1 MKKKMIAKFSALAIL
16 TLFFTACSNKKAEYT
31 NAIPADASFVVSID
45 LKSLI
50 DKTEIDSKENES
62 VIQKIVESLKSGL
75 DASAFQHMEKIIKNP
90 QESGI
95 NIKSPVYIFK
105 SPTFNE
111 TVLLAEISNEDKL
124 HKSLEYMKKENICQP
139 VSETDGYCFTT
150 FKKGLMVFNNSAVMM
165 TLGRN
170 PSQTESVQKRL
181 AALLKHS
188 AEQSIHQSEAF
199 RKTSERKED
208 IKLMASLEALPVKKK
223 EFFYLGPP
231 SGIDPKEITVIS
243 GLNFEKGR
251 ISLKTENYTE
261 NDSIQRFI
269 KKYNN
274 TFIKPKGVFNKYFP
288 ASTLMFVTLGVKEG
302 QLYELLKYHQDFTKN
317 LPLAEA
323 EEIKV
328 VLDSFNGDFTAGL
341 INVTME
347 NAPAFMAYA
356 EVSDNDAVQRLYANK
371 QKMNLKKGS
380 DILQLGKNEYVYKS
394 KNMNIFFGVKDK
406 QMYATNDEMLYKR
419 IGKAAEKTVK
429 DAVYASEMKGNPLY
443 MAINAEAIA
452 DLPLVKMIISF
463 NSKETQMLSG
473 LLTRT
478 SHLSVSL
485 EGETSD
491 ITLHLRNKN
500 ENALKQIVDFAKQ
513 FASM

>member
-1 MKKKMIAKFSALAIL
+1 MKKKLIAKISALAIL
-16 TLFFTACSNKKAEYT
+16 IVFFTACSKKVEYT

-50 DKTEIDSKENES
+50 DKTGIDNKENES
-62 VIQKIVESLKSGL
+62 VRQKIVESLKSGL

-111 TVLLAEISNEDKL
+111 SVLLAEISNEDKL
-124 HKSLEYMKKENICQP
+124 HKSLEYMEKENICQP

-150 FKKGLMVFNNSAVMM
+150 FKKELIVFNNSAVMM
-165 TLGRN
+165 TLGRSS
-170 PSQTESVQKRL
+170 SQTESVQKRL
-181 AALLKHS
+181 AALLKQS

-208 IKLMASLEALPVKKK
+208 IKLMASMETLSAKNEKL
-223 EFFYLGPP
+223 FSLGSPT
-231 SGIDPKEITVIS
+231 GIDPRQITVIS
-243 GLNFEKGR
+243 GLNFEKGK

-261 NDSIQRFI
+261 NDTIQAFI
-269 KKYNN
+269 KKHNN

-288 ASTLMFVTLGVKEG
+288 ASTLMFITFGVKG
-302 QLYELLKYHQDFTKN
+302 DQLYELLNIKN
-317 LPLAEA
+317 LSLGET
-323 EEIKV
+323 EEIKAIV
-328 VLDSFNGDFTAGL
+328 DSFNGDITAGL

-356 EVSDNDAVQRLYANK
+356 EVSDNNAVQRLYANK
-371 QKMNLKKGS
+371 QKMNLRKGS

-394 KNMNIFFGVKDK
+394 KNMKIFFGVKDK

-419 IGKAAEKTVK
+419 IGKAAEKSVK

-463 NSKETQMLSG
+463 NSKEAQTLSG
-473 LLTRT
+473 LLAGT
-478 SHLSVSL
+478 SHLSVSF
-485 EGETSD
+485 ERETSD
-491 ITLHLRNKN
+491 ITLHLKNKN
-500 ENALKQIVDFAKQ
+500 DNALKQIVEFAKQ
-513 FASM
+513 FAGM

>member
-1 MKKKMIAKFSALAIL
+1 MKKKLIAKISALAIL
-16 TLFFTACSNKKAEYT
+16 IAFFTACSKKVEYT

-50 DKTEIDSKENES
+50 DKTGIDNKENES
-62 VIQKIVESLKSGL
+62 VRQKIVESLKSGL
-75 DASAFQHMEKIIKNP
+75 NASAFQHVEKIIKNP

-111 TVLLAEISNEDKL
+111 PVLLAEISNEDKL
-124 HKSLEYMKKENICQP
+124 HKSLEYMEKENICQP

-150 FKKGLMVFNNSAVMM
+150 FKKELIVFNNSAVMM
-165 TLGRN
+165 TLGRSS
-170 PSQTESVQKRL
+170 SQTESVQKRL
-181 AALLKHS
+181 AALLKQS

-208 IKLMASLEALPVKKK
+208 IKLMASMETLSAKNEKL
-223 EFFYLGPP
+223 FSLGSPT
-231 SGIDPKEITVIS
+231 GIDLRQITVIS
-243 GLNFEKGR
+243 GLNFEKGK

-261 NDSIQRFI
+261 NDTIQAFI
-269 KKYNN
+269 KKHNN

-288 ASTLMFVTLGVKEG
+288 ASTLMFITFGIKG
-302 QLYELLKYHQDFTKN
+302 DQLYELLNIKN
-317 LPLAEA
+317 LSLGET
-323 EEIKV
+323 EEIKAIV
-328 VLDSFNGDFTAGL
+328 DSFNGDITAGL

-347 NAPAFMAYA
+347 NVPAFMAYA
-356 EVSDNDAVQRLYANK
+356 EVSDNNAVQRLYANK
-371 QKMNLKKGS
+371 QKMNLRKGS

-419 IGKAAEKTVK
+419 IGKAAEKSVK

-463 NSKETQMLSG
+463 NSKEAQTLSG
-473 LLTRT
+473 LLAGT
-478 SHLSVSL
+478 SHLSVSF
-485 EGETSD
+485 ERETSD
-491 ITLHLRNKN
+491 ITLHLKNKN
-500 ENALKQIVDFAKQ
+500 DNALKQIVEFAKQ
-513 FASM
+513 FAGM